1 MVRETMALV
10 SRTLGIVLLVT
21 VTMIWGTTFVVIKE
35 ALDTISVPLLLALRF
50 TLAGLLLAWAGWD
63 KRALIPA
70 LILGL
75 LSLAGFVTQTIGLS
89 ITSASNA
96 AFITGLSV
104 ILTPLV
110 GRLFWHQ
117 AVAPRVVAAALVAL
131 AGLGLITLRD
141 GVAAINGGDLL
152 VVVTALTYALYIV
165 YLGEVAGKVRGT
177 ALAFMQHLPMALL
190 AWLWALPQ
198 VGDLAAVPLATYLAI
213 VYLAVVATALVAII
227 QTYAQRVVPAHLA
240 ALVFVLEPA
249 FAALFAYI
257 VLGERLGALGWI
269 GGALMLMAM
278 VIAQVRWPAPLL
290 AGESQGPV

>member
-1 MVRETMALV
+1 MTLV
-10 SRTLGIVLLVT
+10 SRTFGMVLLVV

-63 KRALIPA
+63 KRAVVPA
-70 LILGL
+70 LLLGL
-75 LSLAGFVTQTIGLS
+75 LSFAGFLTQTIGLS

-110 GRLFWHQ
+110 GRLLWRHS
-117 AVAPRVVAAALVAL
+117 VAPRVFTAAGVALVGL
-131 AGLGLITLRD
+131 ALITLQD
-141 GVAAINGGDLL
+141 GFAAINGGDML
-152 VVVTALTYALYIV
+152 VLVTALTYAVYIV

-177 ALAFMQHLPMALL
+177 SLAFMQHLPMALL

-198 VGDLAAVPLATYLAI
+198 VGDLSAVPLTTYLAI
-213 VYLAVVATALVAII
+213 VYLAVVATALVAVI

-240 ALVFVLEPA
+240 ALIFVLEPA
-249 FAALFAYI
+249 FAALFAYLT
-257 VLGERLGALGWI
+257 LGERLGTLGWI
-269 GGALMLMAM
+269 GGGLLLGAM
-278 VIAQVRWPAPLL
+278 VVAQVRWPAPRL
-290 AGESQGPV
+290 AGGSTPPGS